1 MFEAV
6 QSLCVLPGLFFN
18 HKLQRCKTRKVSIAA
33 VRKCGA
39 HIACHSQASNPL
51 DMTKLFFFTVVRCVL
66 SHQTNAAYVNIGI
79 IAEVYIQ
86 YTTIGLRP
94 HVFPI
99 TLRHCQYAIMVFRI
113 LLSI

>member
-1 MFEAV
+1 
-6 QSLCVLPGLFFN
+6 
-18 HKLQRCKTRKVSIAA
+18 
-33 VRKCGA
+33 
-39 HIACHSQASNPL
+39 
-51 DMTKLFFFTVVRCVL
+51 VVRCVL

-99 TLRHCQYAIMVFRI
+99 TKIVICYNGFPYSVIDMKLPIQFAI
-113 LLSI
+113 